1 MSCKYPKD
9 SRMYYSCILCDDKQM
24 CKDTIHSLP
33 QTTTSIPMPEVKPP
47 KDILPD
53 ACQANIMTKE
63 NIANKILQDLAE
75 ILDKM
80 KKAIADGEFSIRGE
94 GILKYETVERLKK
107 LGYKVETGCHM
118 NDPYWI
124 ISWK

>member
-1 MSCKYPKD
+1 MSCKYPKG
-9 SRMYYSCILCDDKQM
+9 SRMYYSCILCDDKQI

-47 KDILPD
+47 KDILPS
-53 ACQANIMTKE
+53 ASQANQMTKE

-80 KKAIADGEFSIRGE
+80 KKAIADGKFSISGE
-94 GILKYETVERLKK
+94 GNLKHETVERLKK
-107 LGYKVETGCHM
+107 LGYKVETGCPM